1 MSRSLNFLFLS
12 ILNYLPHIIILFL
25 VFTGTDFSFVFSGM
39 NFSFNIVYLVIF
51 YWVLKKPDVI
61 GFGFIFLAGIINDV
75 VLNLPIG
82 LSAFI
87 YLLMCGIASF
97 IRTITLVPNILYDW
111 VFFFIGLLIISS
123 IYYIIL
129 TLIFNSDIL
138 YGILMLQAF
147 LTALVYP
154 LIAKLFDGLFKV
166 IVGKENAE

>member
-1 MSRSLNFLFLS
+1 MKKSLNLLFLKL
-12 ILNYLPHIIILFL
+12 LNKFPHIIILFL
-25 VFTGTDFSFVFSGM
+25 VFTGTSFSFDYTGM
-39 NFSFNIVYLVIF
+39 NFSFNIVYLIIF
-51 YWVLKKPDVI
+51 YWVLKKPDVV

-111 VFFFIGLLIISS
+111 AFFLISLLIISS
-123 IYYIIL
+123 INYIIL

-138 YGILMLQAF
+138 YASLMLQAF

-154 LIAKLFDGLFKV
+154 LIAKIFDGLF
-166 IVGKENAE
+166 IISIGKDNVK